1 MLEIERKFLVDRIK
15 WTAAN
20 SQFDSQQLTQGYLS
34 TNLTS
39 TVRVRVSPTMS
50 WLTVKGSTTDITRS
64 EFEYIIP
71 HEDGLEL
78 LQLCQQPLLVKIR
91 HWVSFES
98 HLWTVDEFK
107 GLNQGLLLAEIELNT
122 PDEEFTLPD
131 WITEEVS
138 HDPRYYN
145 SYLVSSKV

>member
-1 MLEIERKFLVDRIK
+1 MLEIERKFLVDPIK
-15 WTAAN
+15 WAAAN
-20 SQFDSQQLTQGYLS
+20 PQFDSQQLTQGYLS
-34 TNLTS
+34 TNPTS

-78 LQLCQQPLLVKIR
+78 LQLCHHPLLTKIR
-91 HWVSFES
+91 HWVSFRD

-107 GLNQGLLLAEIELNT
+107 GLNQGLLLAEIELQSS
-122 PDEEFTLPD
+122 DEEFHRPD
-131 WITEEVS
+131 WITDEVS

-145 SYLVSSKV
+145 SHLVSSKI